1 MPVKSLDRVIS
12 PALFQKIAKV
22 TGKNSGSGRSSSS
35 VAQEIAGQA
44 LYDSLRA
51 GAQNFAA
58 GMQLLGAGATFV
70 NLSLDTSEKLLEIVD
85 KLERIADKA
94 NKGNIAGSVGK
105 RMRDEFNSLAEQF
118 DKQIEA
124 AKKDS
129 IDLLDVEQLKAELAR
144 AGLESDKISEL
155 ATSLKRF
162 THPAESTLNADGE
175 LVSDGNPVPLAE
187 FQRALKSAI
196 IDPDDPSDDR
206 SGFFSRIRKD
216 LQDIKLKLEAN
227 VSALKDTG
235 KLVGENIKLV
245 RAAGLAFLE
254 VSDEMTGLE
263 SAEKIASQIRDK
275 IRSAARP
282 SLAEAH
288 NLEPILVAGL
298 AALGEKSQG

>member
-1 MPVKSLDRVIS
+1 
-12 PALFQKIAKV
+12 
-22 TGKNSGSGRSSSS
+22 
-35 VAQEIAGQA
+35 
-44 LYDSLRA
+44 
-51 GAQNFAA
+51 
-58 GMQLLGAGATFV
+58 
-70 NLSLDTSEKLLEIVD
+70 
-85 KLERIADKA
+85 
-94 NKGNIAGSVGK
+94 
-105 RMRDEFNSLAEQF
+105 MRDEFDSLANQF
-118 DKQIEA
+118 DKKIED
-124 AKKDS
+124 AKKDN
-129 IDLLDVEQLKAELAR
+129 IDILDVEQLKAELAR

>member
-1 MPVKSLDRVIS
+1 MSVKSLDRVIS

-22 TGKNSGSGRSSSS
+22 TGKTSGSASSSSS
-35 VAQEIAGQA
+35 VTQELTGQA
-44 LYDSLRA
+44 LYDSLRV
-51 GAQNFAA
+51 GAQNFAD

-85 KLERIADKA
+85 KLEKIADKA
-94 NKGNIAGSVGK
+94 NKGSVASSAAK
-105 RMRDEFNSLAEQF
+105 RMRDEFDSLANQF
-118 DKQIEA
+118 DKKIED
-124 AKKDS
+124 AKKDN
-129 IDLLDVEQLKAELAR
+129 IDILDVEQLKAELAR

-162 THPAESTLNADGE
+162 THPAESTLNAEGE

-254 VSDEMTGLE
+254 VSNEMTGLE
-263 SAEKIASQIRDK
+263 SAEEIASQIRDK